1 MPCFFLEPFF
11 IYKCEMLIWV
21 YAESALSFIAMK
33 MELKDSTILTFLL
46 LFFLATPCFSRG
58 GSDVVGTEVYE
69 IDYRGPETHSSI
81 PPPDHSHGKPLIHK
95 ESAMASPKPKSS
107 RASSMGRKKKR

>member
-1 MPCFFLEPFF
+1 M
-11 IYKCEMLIWV
+11 IIWLM
-21 YAESALSFIAMK
+21 AESALSLVAMK
-33 MELKDSTILTFLL
+33 MELKNSTILTFLL
-46 LFFLATPCFSRG
+46 LFLLATPCFSRG

-107 RASSMGRKKKR
+107 RASSMGRKAKQMHG